1 MTRSNRTRLPYGYVI
16 IAAALGIIIAQW
28 ALYYSFG
35 VFFNAILKEFGWSR
49 AATSSAFSIAS
60 LMSACAGFLM
70 GSLIDRVGP
79 RVVLTAAGVLLG
91 SGYGLLSTMERL
103 WEFYVYYGVLI
114 GFGMGGAF
122 VPLLTTAAR
131 WFVSRAGIVS
141 GLISSGIGV
150 GAFVGPL
157 IISRLM
163 IQHGWRMTLLMV
175 GMVAM
180 GIIVLGAQ
188 FLRSPSTDSGQVSS
202 IVPNRSRLA
211 EDASFKEALRS
222 SAFWVVFLAY
232 ACCGFV
238 VLAVIVHIIPYAIEL
253 EIGIPAASATLSVLA
268 ICSVLGKIL
277 MGMASD
283 VIGNKKSCG
292 IGFVLMGGSL
302 LGMVCSET
310 LNPLCGF
317 AGLFGF
323 AYGAIIAS
331 ESPLIA
337 SLFGLKAHGSILGAV
352 STGYMSG
359 GAVGPFLMGMLF
371 DVTGAYGWGFL
382 VLIMTAVLGMILTYR
397 LFP

>member
-1 MTRSNRTRLPYGYVI
+1 MDPSSHIKCVFHFLPD
-16 IAAALGIIIAQW
+16 
-28 ALYYSFG
+28 
-35 VFFNAILKEFGWSR
+35 EFMRRVPDEKPDRPGR
-49 AATSSAFSIAS
+49 AARGPDGGRRTTGFRIGAS
-60 LMSACAGFLM
+60 FYNGT
-70 GSLIDRVGP
+70 
-79 RVVLTAAGVLLG
+79 VVGVLLLLRCPHRLRHG
-91 SGYGLLSTMERL
+91 RGLCTSVDNSGPVVRFQGRHRVRIT
-103 WEFYVYYGVLI
+103 
-114 GFGMGGAF
+114 
-122 VPLLTTAAR
+122 
-131 WFVSRAGIVS
+131 
-141 GLISSGIGV
+141 SGIGV

-163 IQHGWRMTLLMV
+163 IQYGWRMTLLMV
-175 GMVAM
+175 NMTAM

-188 FLRSPSTDSGQVSS
+188 LLRSPSTDSGRVSR
-202 IVPNRSRLA
+202 IVHNRGRLS

-222 SAFWVVFLAY
+222 SAFWVVFLIF

-238 VLAVIVHIIPYAIEL
+238 VFAVIVHIIPYAIEL
-253 EIGIPAASATLSVLA
+253 EIGIPEASATLSVLA
-268 ICSVLGKIL
+268 ICSVFGKIL
-277 MGMASD
+277 MRMASD

-292 IGFVLMGGSL
+292 IGFVLITGSL

-331 ESPLIA
+331 ESPLIV

-352 STGYMSG
+352 STEYTSG

-371 DVTGAYGWGFL
+371 DVTGDYGWGFF
-382 VLIMTAVLGMILTYR
+382 VLTMTALLGTVLTYR